1 MLVGHDCDLSVCRL
15 FFFHLKGIDFVAQQL
30 RVCWMIWMPI
40 CWANLAWTQQHWKS
54 SKAVCS
60 WADLAHSNCQA
71 CFHVSTGFDSIL
83 CILRKR
89 MKLTESEET
98 KDLPSTTA
106 GGDAK
111 EGGAPSSSAG
121 VGVPPAVPE
130 AEGPLP
136 AAPIL
141 KPETAESSSVL
152 RSASQICHSSSFEDK
167 SAENTVC
174 KASPGFPSQALFIDQ
189 KWCDKIFNNGKCWE
203 LRSCAPFV
211 LVKHDFC
218 TEGFALTAS
227 SKNLE
232 FSKHSMFPLFYTQAT
247 QGSPFTHVCMIL
259 SPRTQKR
266 GRICIAQSK
275 SNLLVGE
282 VNIHDSLKAGMRSE
296 RYDGSWVPV
305 GHDPVSI
312 ENFFMAPHNMH
323 KHQLDDFSILRSYS
337 TVHAWVFTQVKK
349 YDPAIAWTPKRG
361 CVVFANLDG
370 TFPRPD
376 QEVTHAP

>member
-1 MLVGHDCDLSVCRL
+1 MLDDLDA
-15 FFFHLKGIDFVAQQL
+15 HLLGQL
-30 RVCWMIWMPI
+30 GLDSATLEVIEGRVQLGQSG
-40 CWANLAWTQQHWKS
+40 ALQLS
-54 SKAVCS
+54 S
-60 WADLAHSNCQA
+60 LLPCQYR
-71 CFHVSTGFDSIL
+71 SGSIL

-89 MKLTESEET
+89 MKMTEAEDT

-106 GGDAK
+106 GGDTK

-121 VGVPPAVPE
+121 VGAPPAPPE
-130 AEGPLP
+130 AEVPSTP
-136 AAPIL
+136 APTLMPGEA
-141 KPETAESSSVL
+141 ADSSSVL
-152 RSASQICHSSSFEDK
+152 RSASQICHSSSFDDK
-167 SAENTVC
+167 SAENAVC
-174 KASPGFPSQALFIDQ
+174 KASSGFPSQALFIDQ
-189 KWCDKIFNNGKCWE
+189 KWCDKIFNDGKCWE

-211 LVKHDFC
+211 LVKQDFC
-218 TEGFALTAS
+218 TECVALNAS
-227 SKNLE
+227 SKKLRLVT
-232 FSKHSMFPLFYTQAT
+232 SYHVSPLIHLCHTCKDL
-247 QGSPFTHVCMIL
+247 PCTHACMIL

-305 GHDPVSI
+305 GRDPVSM

-323 KHQLDDFSILRSYS
+323 KHQLDDFSILRPYKA
-337 TVHAWVFTQVKK
+337 VHAWVLTQVKK
-349 YDPAIAWTPKRG
+349 YDPPIPWAPKRG